1 MHHAPRGLEERTM
14 IERNIQDLYNAALGF
29 LKTGEESVKN
39 AITNIERV
47 FEEMKAK
54 GSSDKSEQVIRG
66 RELIRDLSLKLEEAQ
81 QYVNKLSG
89 TQGK

>member
-1 MHHAPRGLEERTM
+1 M

-39 AITNIERV
+39 AVANMERV

-66 RELIRDLSLKLEEAQ
+66 RELIRDLSLKLEEARE
-81 QYVNKLSG
+81 YVNKLG
-89 TQGK
+89 GPGAK

>member
-1 MHHAPRGLEERTM
+1 M

>member
-1 MHHAPRGLEERTM
+1 MHHAPRGLEERKM

-81 QYVNKLSG
+81 QFVTKLND
-89 TQGK
+89 K

>member
-1 MHHAPRGLEERTM
+1 M

-29 LKTGEESVKN
+29 LKTGEDSVKN

-81 QYVNKLSG
+81 QFVAKLNG
-89 TQGK
+89 PEGK

>member
-1 MHHAPRGLEERTM
+1 M

-81 QYVNKLSG
+81 QFVTKLND
-89 TQGK
+89 K

>member
-1 MHHAPRGLEERTM
+1 M

-81 QYVNKLSG
+81 QFVAKLNG
-89 TQGK
+89 PEGK

>member
-1 MHHAPRGLEERTM
+1 M

-39 AITNIERV
+39 AIANIERV

-81 QYVNKLSG
+81 QFVAKLNG
-89 TQGK
+89 PEGK

>member
-1 MHHAPRGLEERTM
+1 M

-39 AITNIERV
+39 AITNMERV

-66 RELIRDLSLKLEEAQ
+66 RELIRDLSVKLEEARE
-81 QYVNKLSG
+81 YVNKLG
-89 TQGK
+89 GPGAK